1 MASSVADRRSTPAKL
16 QGSPEHKNAEAMV
29 GDPTD
34 KDSDPRVLEEEQI
47 ATAIPLND
55 KATTKHDMVENTPEH
70 KNVEAM
76 GGDPTDKDSEPKEKK
91 SKEILY

>member
-1 MASSVADRRSTPAKL
+1 MHVCLRCERPRRVSKM
-16 QGSPEHKNAEAMV
+16 GVV
-29 GDPTD
+29 GW
-34 KDSDPRVLEEEQI
+34 KFNPRVLEEEQI

-70 KNVEAM
+70 KNAEAM
-76 GGDPTDKDSEPKEKK
+76 VGDPTDKDSEPKEKK